1 MFMAQGKTPLYQKML
16 RVRTE
21 ERDRRELAKRELL
34 KLQREKLKRQQEL
47 RNVLIALVALALCA
61 GSAIYIAAIAV
72 G

>member
-21 ERDRRELAKRELL
+21 ERDRRAAAQRELL
-34 KLQREKLKRQQEL
+34 KIQREKLQRQREL
-47 RNVLIALVALALCA
+47 KNVIIALGALALCA
-61 GSAIYIAAIAV
+61 GSAIFIAAVAV